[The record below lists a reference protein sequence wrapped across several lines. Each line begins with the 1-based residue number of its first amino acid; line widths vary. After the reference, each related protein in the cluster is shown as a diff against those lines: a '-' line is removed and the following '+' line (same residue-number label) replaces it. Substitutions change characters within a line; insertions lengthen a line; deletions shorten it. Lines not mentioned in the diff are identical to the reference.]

1 MSADESSGGTAPIR
15 RVGVVGAGVMG
26 SGIAQWLAARGCD
39 VVLRDVQ
46 PAALERGVAVMQGLF
61 AEAVRRGKLSGPDAE
76 AGLRR
81 IATTSA
87 WAGFEHCDLVVEAI
101 VEDVAVKRDVFAAIA
116 AVVPTTTLLASNTS
130 ALPIEEFAGSV
141 TAPGRVL
148 GLHFFNP
155 VSRMP
160 LVELVVT
167 AQTSAAVKA
176 RAQAFI
182 RAIGK
187 QPVVCQSSPGF
198 LVTRVL
204 FFYLNAAVRLW
215 EQGVPAA
222 VIDGALREF
231 GWPMGPLRLI
241 DEVGVDV
248 TDFIFGELAHYYHGR
263 FVRSEACGRL
273 LAAELR
279 GRKNGSSRGFYRY
292 DGGTEALN
300 ETETRSLMAA
310 GSGGASPAAMSPADV
325 SSVLMRVMVDEAR
338 RCCAE
343 GVVASAEDVDLAMR
357 IGAGFPV
364 AKGGLLAWANSPA

>member
-61 AEAVRRGKLSGPDAE
+61 AEAVRRGKLSGPEAE

-81 IATTSA
+81 IATTST
-87 WAGFEHCDLVVEAI
+87 WAEFEHCDLVVEAI
-101 VEDVAVKRDVFAAIA
+101 VEDVAVKRVVFAAIA
-116 AVVPTTTLLASNTS
+116 GVVPTTTLLASNTS

-167 AQTSAAVKA
+167 AQTSAAVQA

-222 VIDGALREF
+222 VIDGALRDF

-248 TDFIFGELAHYYHGR
+248 TDFIFGELAHYFPGR
-263 FVRSEACGRL
+263 FVRSGACGRL

-300 ETETRSLMAA
+300 EIETRSLVAA
-310 GSGGASPAAMSPADV
+310 FSSGARTGAMSSADV
-325 SSVLMRVMVDEAR
+325 SAFLMRVMVDEAR
-338 RCCAE
+338 RCRTE
-343 GVVASAEDVDLAMR
+343 GVVASADDVDLALR

-364 AKGGLLAWANSPA
+364 AKGGLLAWAAGQR

>member
-1 MSADESSGGTAPIR
+1 MSAADTSGDTAPIR

-46 PAALERGVAVMQGLF
+46 PTALERGVAVMQGLF
-61 AEAVRRGKLSGPDAE
+61 TEAVRRGKLSGPEAE
-76 AGLRR
+76 NGLRR
-81 IATTSA
+81 IATTST
-87 WAGFEHCDLVVEAI
+87 WAEFERCDLVVEAI

-141 TAPGRVL
+141 TAPERVL

-167 AQTSAAVKA
+167 AQTSAEVRA

-187 QPVVCQSSPGF
+187 QPVVCRSSPGF

-204 FFYLNAAVRLW
+204 FFYLNAAVNLW

-241 DEVGVDV
+241 DEVGIDV
-248 TDFIFGELAHYYHGR
+248 TDFIFGELAHYFPGR
-263 FVRSEACGRL
+263 FVRFEACGRL
-273 LAAELR
+273 LATGMR

-292 DGGTEALN
+292 DGGTETLN
-300 ETETRSLMAA
+300 EAETRSLTAA
-310 GSGGASPAAMSPADV
+310 GSGGAHAAARSSADV
-325 SSVLMRVMVDEAR
+325 STFLMRVMVDEAR

-364 AKGGLLAWANSPA
+364 ARGGLLAWAGSQA